1 MLHKNVGHAAR
12 LRRQWGS
19 PRQHVEAIPPLPSA
33 LILARSGLQD
43 SSCRGMFRN
52 NGSSPNLKRLIE
64 AIAVGNGS
72 LMVKKVVRSE
82 EHTAK
87 IHATEPL
94 VCRLY

>member
-64 AIAVGNGS
+64 AIAVRNGS
-72 LMVKKVVRSE
+72 LMVKKVVRRAEVKCHRHGFRFQACS
-82 EHTAK
+82 
-87 IHATEPL
+87 
-94 VCRLY
+94 